1 MARIPVGILGATG
14 MVGQQFIALLADHP
28 WFEVK
33 YLGAS
38 ERSEGKKFRDAAA
51 WRLAN
56 RLPTEVAD
64 RVVEAAKPG
73 TAPKLVFSG
82 LDSSVAGEIE
92 AAFAQA
98 GHMVVSNSRNYRL
111 FDTVPLLIPEV
122 NADHLALLKCQAQ
135 AQGWSGS
142 IITNPNCAVIV
153 LAMAL
158 APLRQFG
165 ITSTMITTMQAISG
179 AGYPGVP
186 SWDILGNVI
195 PHIGG
200 GEEEKVEIE
209 TRKILGDL
217 GSNSVRYHPM
227 KLSATTTRVP
237 VQNGHTGSISVG
249 LEQKP
254 TPEAIIDA
262 WMSFRGRPQELQLP
276 SAPPTPVLYL
286 HEANRPQPL
295 LDVNRDGG
303 MTVTVG
309 RLRPVSALRL
319 QVRGAR
325 PQHDPRRRGRGDSQ
339 RRADAQRGTAVNVI
353 MKFGG
358 TSVADADAMTRVINI
373 VRGHIARFPN
383 HTLPVVVVSAM
394 SKVTDRLVETG
405 RLAGQGDA
413 DGCGGVCSAIL
424 LARHINVAAGLVQ
437 GAALETMS
445 AQLTQDF
452 NTLTEHVRGVGG
464 ARRGCRRRLPTR
476 FSRWVSWRA
485 AAWWPRHSSGR
496 TFRLR
501 GSMQEKSSSPTT
513 SIRRRRPTL
522 TPRAGGR
529 TSSSRRERRPAKCP
543 CSADSSARRPPG

>member
-56 RLPTEVAD
+56 RLPIEVAD

-135 AQGWSGS
+135 AHGWSGS

-237 VQNGHTGSISVG
+237 VQNGHTASISVG

-309 RLRPVSALRL
+309 RLRPCPLFDYKFVALGHNTI
-319 QVRGAR
+319 RGA
-325 PQHDPRRRGRGDSQ
+325 
-339 RRADAQRGTAVNVI
+339 
-353 MKFGG
+353 
-358 TSVADADAMTRVINI
+358 
-373 VRGHIARFPN
+373 
-383 HTLPVVVVSAM
+383 
-394 SKVTDRLVETG
+394 
-405 RLAGQGDA
+405 AGA
-413 DGCGGVCSAIL
+413 AIL
-424 LARHINVAAGLVQ
+424 NAELMHKEGL
-437 GAALETMS
+437 L
-445 AQLTQDF
+445 
-452 NTLTEHVRGVGG
+452 
-464 ARRGCRRRLPTR
+464 
-476 FSRWVSWRA
+476 
-485 AAWWPRHSSGR
+485 
-496 TFRLR
+496 
-501 GSMQEKSSSPTT
+501 
-513 SIRRRRPTL
+513 
-522 TPRAGGR
+522 
-529 TSSSRRERRPAKCP
+529 
-543 CSADSSARRPPG
+543 